1 MNGWHMQLGWDDRFE
16 SLQTCIVFIF
26 LVRIDGVLRLTLKVL
41 DYILR
46 DMFGIRRRFIKGA
59 EIGRGYTIAS
69 KSKARI

>member
-1 MNGWHMQLGWDDRFE
+1 MQLGWDDRFE
-16 SLQTCIVFIF
+16 SLQTCIVFIS

-46 DMFGIRRRFIKGA
+46 DMFGIRQRFIKGA
-59 EIGRGYTIAS
+59 ELRRGYAIAS